1 MIVGVLEKNYV
12 AEHIPPITL
21 TLDDCEAVKNSLHVG
36 QTIEIE
42 TPVWLDNTIQA
53 KKRLKATI
61 DHVGKKGIR
70 VWFWHRNWKELTQC
84 YRWISYVQIVM
95 DRRAGKLPFAN
106 VGGRSTI

>member
-53 KKRLKATI
+53 KS
-61 DHVGKKGIR
+61 G
-70 VWFWHRNWKELTQC
+70 
-84 YRWISYVQIVM
+84 
-95 DRRAGKLPFAN
+95 
-106 VGGRSTI
+106 